1 MRASRGFGL
10 AALTLG
16 VVIGLACGHQSS
28 VPVVAS
34 GAITPANASGLPFDR
49 TAQNGGISPTS
60 SVIPPGAQ
68 LPAGTP
74 IIVRL
79 RKPLSSARVH
89 SNEAFTAILEEPL
102 VIHDRVLANSGAQ
115 VTGRIVEA
123 RATRQPHTPG
133 YMRLTLTS
141 ISIDGKSAHIRTSSS
156 FFKGYVPRRRF
167 TPLPTDTEGTLVGAS
182 ATTRVAEMNNA
193 IELDEEQQPVED
205 VVLREAMVS
214 PERKLRFRLI
224 EPLPLHP

>member
-1 MRASRGFGL
+1 MRASQGIGL

-16 VVIGLACGHQSS
+16 AVIGLACGHQSS

-34 GAITPANASGLPFDR
+34 GAITPPESSGLPFDR
-49 TAQNGGISPTS
+49 TAQTGGISPTS

-68 LPAGTP
+68 LPPGTP

-89 SNEAFTAILEEPL
+89 SNEAFAAILEEPIM
-102 VIHDRVLANSGAQ
+102 VGDHVLADKGAM

-123 RATRQPHTPG
+123 RPTRQPHTPG
-133 YMRLTLTS
+133 YMRLTLSS
-141 ISIDGKSAHIRTSSS
+141 ISIDGRPLHIRTSSS
-156 FFKGYVPRRRF
+156 FFKGFVPRSRVTTF
-167 TPLPTDTEGTLVGAS
+167 STEGTLVGAA
-182 ATTRVAEMNNA
+182 ATTKVPVNGEAMETNDS
-193 IELDEEQQPVED
+193 ELFTDIA
-205 VVLREAMVS
+205 LRDAMVS

-224 EPLPLHP
+224 EPLPIRP

>member
-1 MRASRGFGL
+1 MKASQGIGL

-16 VVIGLACGHQSS
+16 AIMGLACGHQSS

-34 GAITPANASGLPFDR
+34 GAITPPESSGLPFDR
-49 TAQNGGISPTS
+49 IAQTGGISPTS

-79 RKPLSSARVH
+79 RKPLSSGRVH
-89 SNEAFTAILEEPL
+89 SNEAFAAILEEPIM
-102 VIHDRVLANSGAQ
+102 VGDHVWAEKGAM

-123 RATRQPHTPG
+123 RATRQPRTPG
-133 YMRLTLTS
+133 YMRLTLSS
-141 ISIDGKSAHIRTSSS
+141 ISIDGESAHIRTSSS
-156 FFKGYVPRRRF
+156 FFKGFVPRSRG
-167 TPLPTDTEGTLVGAS
+167 TPFSTESEGTLVGAA
-182 ATTRVAEMNNA
+182 ATTKVPVIGDAMETNDP
-193 IELDEEQQPVED
+193 ELFTDIA
-205 VVLREAMVS
+205 LREAMVS

-224 EPLPLHP
+224 EPLPVHP

>member
-1 MRASRGFGL
+1 MKAAQGIGL

-16 VVIGLACGHQSS
+16 MVLGLACGHQSS

-34 GAITPANASGLPFDR
+34 GAITPPNASGLPFDR
-49 TAQNGGISPTS
+49 AAQSGGISPTN

-89 SNEAFTAILEEPL
+89 ANENFAAVLEEP
-102 VIHDRVLANSGAQ
+102 VMIDDHVLAEKGSL

-123 RATRQPHTPG
+123 RSTRQPRSPG
-133 YMRLTLTS
+133 YMRLTLSS

-156 FFKGYVPRRRF
+156 FFKGFVPRRPI
-167 TPLPTDTEGTLVGAS
+167 TPLPTDTEGMLVGAA
-182 ATTRVAEMNNA
+182 ATTKVPALGDAMETA
-193 IELDEEQQPVED
+193 DDQEPLADIAV
-205 VVLREAMVS
+205 REAMVS
-214 PERKLRFRLI
+214 PERRLRFRLI
-224 EPLPLHP
+224 EPLPIHP